1 MIKLIATGIWILV
14 VTLGGVY
21 AAVTF
26 GNHNAADKS
35 AEVVLPPHFVQSETV
50 TLPVLTDGKVS
61 GYFLLRASL
70 QVDDDAMKDLKVPVP
85 TFLTDELYTL
95 LVGDRLV
102 NVKDADRFDVN
113 GFKAKIKDGL
123 NARLEKPLVKQVLIE
138 QMDFISKEEIEARD
152 PNRKPKK
159 IVVDTDPEPP
169 KPAAAASSGH

>member
-26 GNHNAADKS
+26 GNKGANPA
-35 AEVVLPPHFVQSETV
+35 AEVVHPPHFVQSETV
-50 TLPVLTDGKVS
+50 TLPVVVDGKVS
-61 GYFLLRASL
+61 GYFILRASL
-70 QVDDDAMKDLKVPVP
+70 QVDEDALKEVNVPVP

-95 LVGDRLV
+95 LVGDKLV
-102 NVKDADRFDVN
+102 DVKTADKFDVN

-152 PNRKPKK
+152 PNKKPQQ
-159 IVVDTDPEPP
+159 IVVDTDPPPP
-169 KPAAAASSGH
+169 KSTAAASSGH

>member
-26 GNHNAADKS
+26 GNHGGDQS
-35 AEVVLPPHFVQSETV
+35 AEVVHPPHFVQSETV
-50 TLPVLTDGKVS
+50 TLPVVSDGSVS

-70 QVDDDAMKDLKVPVP
+70 QVDEDALKEVNVPVP

-95 LVGDRLV
+95 LVGDKLV
-102 NVKDADRFDVN
+102 DVKDADKFDVN
-113 GFKAKIKDGL
+113 GFKTKIKDGL
-123 NARLEKPLVKQVLIE
+123 NARLEKPLVKQVLIQ

-152 PNRKPKK
+152 PNRKPRK

-169 KPAAAASSGH
+169 KPAAASSGH